1 MSITVRP
8 LHPEDDRSNFR
19 SGNVELDRFFR
30 RYAGQNQFKHHIGTT
45 YVAVEDGE
53 IVGFA
58 TVVASQIEISHLPA
72 ERRARLPRYPLPVL
86 RLARLATDERTRGHG
101 VGNVLLRA
109 VFLLARRMSRDFG
122 CVGVVVDAKP
132 EAVDFYRKYGF
143 FELETVLG
151 RPGDRPEPTAMFLE
165 IGALRNS

>member
-19 SGNVELDRFFR
+19 SGNVGLDRFFR

-72 ERRARLPRYPLPVL
+72 ERRTCLPRYPLPVL
-86 RLARLATDERTRGHG
+86 R
-101 VGNVLLRA
+101 
-109 VFLLARRMSRDFG
+109 
-122 CVGVVVDAKP
+122 
-132 EAVDFYRKYGF
+132 
-143 FELETVLG
+143 
-151 RPGDRPEPTAMFLE
+151 
-165 IGALRNS
+165 